1 MKRLWSWS
9 FVVGMALAVGVIMAS
24 GYRRNAQMSA
34 VVEEQRQKKR
44 ELAALREEHARLVAA
59 QASLDEQSRTRDA
72 RRALPEL
79 RSRVMALN
87 AKLRELDQPAEKQ
100 NESTPCAEWSAAEWK
115 NVGRA
120 TPVATTE
127 TALWAA
133 VGGDIDVLAQT
144 LVLDERGRTAAE
156 RLLAGLPETS
166 RRAYVTPERLIALL
180 AAKAV
185 PAGAITAR
193 VSDVVEMNQ
202 NETQLR
208 VRLQDATGASESARL
223 RLQRG
228 TDGWRVVVTE
238 RAVGKYAEAL
248 RGAEEK
254 GGAATSPH

>member
-1 MKRLWSWS
+1 MKKYVPWSI
-9 FVVGMALAVGVIMAS
+9 VVGVALAIGAVLVS
-24 GYRRNAQMSA
+24 GHERNVQRRAA
-34 VVEEQRQKKR
+34 VERQRERQGEWAMLQEEN
-44 ELAALREEHARLVAA
+44 ARLVAA
-59 QASLDEQSRTRDA
+59 QPPVEEQTRIRDA

-79 RSRVMALN
+79 RSQVAALN
-87 AKLRELDQPAEKQ
+87 AKLRELDQPAEKR
-100 NESTPCAEWSAAEWK
+100 NELAPGAEWPAAEWK
-115 NVGRA
+115 NAGRGTA
-120 TPVATTE
+120 VASTE

-144 LVLDERGRTAAE
+144 LVLDERGRAAAE

-166 RRAYVTPERLIALL
+166 RRAYGTPERLIALL

-193 VSDVVEMNQ
+193 VSNVVETNQ

-228 TDGWRVVVTE
+228 ADGWRVVVTE
-238 RAVGKYAEAL
+238 RAVGKYAETL
-248 RGAEEK
+248 RGVEEN
-254 GGAATSPH
+254 GDAASPR